1 MSIHGFGI
9 PETDIARQLPRAYD
23 RRPTRDAPTPMPH
36 LAFDFGLKY
45 IGVAVAEHRH
55 GTATALS
62 TVGARDGVPMWDRLD
77 VLVRE
82 WRPEGFVVGLP
93 LNMDGTESD
102 MSDAARRFGAR
113 LERRYG
119 VGVEFVDE
127 RLSTFEA
134 AQRGGSHDTAASI
147 IAETWLSTAGTPH

>member
-1 MSIHGFGI
+1 MHSGYQKGPSLGNPAGRMIRPG
-9 PETDIARQLPRAYD
+9 TDARN
-23 RRPTRDAPTPMPH
+23 PMPH

-45 IGVAVAEHRH
+45 IGVAVAERRH
-55 GTATALS
+55 GTATAIS
-62 TVGARDGVPMWDRLD
+62 TMKARDGIPVWDRFD
-77 VLVRE
+77 ALVRE

-93 LNMDGTESD
+93 LNMDDSESD

-113 LERRYG
+113 LQRRYC

-134 AQRGGSHDTAASI
+134 VQRGGGHETAALI
-147 IAETWLSTAGTPH
+147 IAETWLNSAAATR